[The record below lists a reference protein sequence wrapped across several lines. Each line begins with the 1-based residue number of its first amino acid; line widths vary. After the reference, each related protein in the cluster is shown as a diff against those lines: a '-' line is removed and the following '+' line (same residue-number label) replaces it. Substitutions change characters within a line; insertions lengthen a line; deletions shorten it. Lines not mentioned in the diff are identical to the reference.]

1 MRTQQQFRD
10 YLDQHCASTGFA
22 APLLLVDYL
31 AALLA
36 SRLDRVDI
44 IPDPS
49 FGERWLVLQQ
59 SGHAGDFKD
68 YADTCLFFT
77 SLMPE
82 YGVRRGLSLEYY
94 AALGISSY
102 YTVGD
107 RVADDRYIQLG
118 NWFYH
123 LQKFLNSAIRPD
135 RRLELYSF

>member
-1 MRTQQQFRD
+1 MRTVDQFRQH
-10 YLDQHCASTGFA
+10 LDSHCDRTGFS
-22 APLLLVDYL
+22 APELLIQYL
-31 AALLA
+31 ADLLA
-36 SRLDRVDI
+36 SRLDRVDL

-59 SGHAGDFKD
+59 SGHVGDFKD

-82 YGVRRGLSLEYY
+82 YGLRRGLSLDYY
-94 AALGISSY
+94 ATLGISSY

-123 LQKFLNSAIRPD
+123 LQKFLNTAIRPE